1 MADFA
6 PPAGP
11 PPPKLPEG
19 WKAVWNDQYSE
30 WFFVNIYTK
39 KSQWDKPTEPV
50 YPAGEA
56 PLDHPPPSYAPGA
69 GGPVG
74 THTTGTSEK
83 SSFSS
88 NNPYANV
95 NVTDDEKYARQLQQE
110 EEARARSHGPGAP
123 GAGASHD
130 YYGQPGQPQ
139 PNQYGGSYPQ
149 QSGTPYGQSQT
160 PMHDTQ
166 PQERSSKKG
175 GLLGK
180 LISKAQGHGSS
191 SGSHGYPP
199 QQQHGYGQHG
209 YGAPMGAPMGGGYY
223 QQPGRP
229 MMGGPMGGGMMGG
242 GRRPGGGGMGASGAM
257 ALGAGGGLLGGAL
270 LGSAMADGGDGG
282 DTYIN
287 NDYGDDGGD
296 MGGGDM
302 GGDMGDMGGD
312 F

>member
-1 MADFA
+1 MV
-6 PPAGP
+6 
-11 PPPKLPEG
+11 LRQ
-19 WKAVWNDQYSE
+19 WYVKAAASYTHCALTSHHAV
-30 WFFVNIYTK
+30 YTK
-39 KSQWDKPTEPV
+39 KSQWDKPSEPA

-56 PLDHPPPSYAPGA
+56 PLNDAPPSYAPGA

-74 THTTGTSEK
+74 AHTTGTSEK

-110 EEARARSHGPGAP
+110 EEARARSHGPGAS

-139 PNQYGGSYPQ
+139 PNQYGGGGYPQ

-166 PQERSSKKG
+166 PQERSGKK

-191 SGSHGYPP
+191 SSSHGYPP
-199 QQQHGYGQHG
+199 QQQHYGQPG

-229 MMGGPMGGGMMGG
+229 MMGGGMGGGMMP
-242 GRRPGGGGMGASGAM
+242 GRRPGGGGMGPGGAM

-287 NDYGDDGGD
+287 NDYGDGD